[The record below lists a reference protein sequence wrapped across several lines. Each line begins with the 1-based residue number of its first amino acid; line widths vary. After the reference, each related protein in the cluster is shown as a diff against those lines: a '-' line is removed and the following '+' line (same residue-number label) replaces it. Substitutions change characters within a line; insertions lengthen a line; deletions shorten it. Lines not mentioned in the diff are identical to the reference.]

1 VDRYR
6 FDADPH
12 PTISFDAEPDP
23 DPDPTLI
30 FTHGANSDV
39 FYLYSQQC
47 PTDPDP
53 KMMPIRPDSDPQYV
67 FKH

>member
-1 VDRYR
+1 MDRYR

-23 DPDPTLI
+23 DPDRTLS

-47 PTDPDP
+47 HTDPDP
-53 KMMPIRPDSDPQYV
+53 KMMPIRPDSDPQHV
-67 FKH
+67 LKH